1 MKKVFF
7 FFFSI
12 LFFLSSNAQENQN
25 LIIKNALQYIGT
37 PYRAHTLEFGHQ
49 EKLVVNKKAVDCTTF
64 VEYVLAQSLAQLDS
78 INKQSE
84 KTFLQKIRY
93 RDGII
98 NGYTSRLHYFSEWI
112 QEGEKNKF
120 ITDITA
126 LEATD
131 SMYIALSY
139 MSTHPQYY
147 KHLSNSSQ
155 NREEIAEVEKSI
167 SGTIIKWLPEQ
178 KLPTEGLPWIKNG
191 DIIALTVG
199 IYGLDVSHV
208 GFAIY
213 QGGQLHL
220 LHASSAKGKVII
232 EPIPLSTMLQRN
244 KNWTGIRVLRPNVY
258 LDQKEYTKT
267 EALIESKDS
276 TENKID
282 SLKILTE

>member
-1 MKKVFF
+1 
-7 FFFSI
+7 
-12 LFFLSSNAQENQN
+12 
-25 LIIKNALQYIGT
+25 
-37 PYRAHTLEFGHQ
+37 
-49 EKLVVNKKAVDCTTF
+49 
-64 VEYVLAQSLAQLDS
+64 
-78 INKQSE
+78 
-84 KTFLQKIRY
+84 
-93 RDGII
+93 
-98 NGYTSRLHYFSEWI
+98 
-112 QEGEKNKF
+112 
-120 ITDITA
+120 
-126 LEATD
+126 
-131 SMYIALSY
+131 MYIALSY

-199 IYGLDVSHV
+199 IYGLDISHV

-267 EALIESKDS
+267 EALIESKES

>member
-1 MKKVFF
+1 MKKIVIIGGGVLGSQIAFQSAYCGF
-7 FFFSI
+7 DVTIWLRSDGSI
-12 LFFLSSNAQENQN
+12 QRT
-25 LIIKNALQYIGT
+25 K
-37 PYRAHTLEFGHQ
+37 

>member
-1 MKKVFF
+1 M
-7 FFFSI
+7 
-12 LFFLSSNAQENQN
+12 LF
-25 LIIKNALQYIGT
+25 
-37 PYRAHTLEFGHQ
+37 R
-49 EKLVVNKKAVDCTTF
+49 
-64 VEYVLAQSLAQLDS
+64 SLAQLDS

-220 LHASSAKGKVII
+220 LHADRKSV
-232 EPIPLSTMLQRN
+232 
-244 KNWTGIRVLRPNVY
+244 V
-258 LDQKEYTKT
+258 
-267 EALIESKDS
+267 
-276 TENKID
+276 
-282 SLKILTE
+282 